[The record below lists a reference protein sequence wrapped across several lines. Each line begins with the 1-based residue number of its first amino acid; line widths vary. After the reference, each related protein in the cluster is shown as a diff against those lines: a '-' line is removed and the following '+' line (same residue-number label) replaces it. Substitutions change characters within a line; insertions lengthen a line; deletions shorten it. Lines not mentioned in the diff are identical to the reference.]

1 MAREDCE
8 IKQIAGELKR
18 EQASSLAHIDN
29 GRCAIGLS
37 HSSNSFYR
45 NDRAAYVA
53 GVSHHNEPWRLGS
66 KGFLDFLI
74 SGHKRFGIE
83 GQHFNLYASRFGQ
96 ME

>member
-29 GRCAIGLS
+29 GRCTIGFS
-37 HSSNSFYR
+37 HSRDSFHR

-53 GVSHHNEPWRLGS
+53 SVSHHNEPRRLGN
-66 KGFLDFLI
+66 KGVLDFLI
-74 SGHKRFGIE
+74 SGHKRLVIKW
-83 GQHFNLYASRFGQ
+83 QNLNPYTSRFG
-96 ME
+96 

>member
-8 IKQIAGELKR
+8 IKQIARELKR

-29 GRCAIGLS
+29 GRCAIGFS
-37 HSSNSFYR
+37 HSRDSFYR
-45 NDRAAYVA
+45 NDRATYIA
-53 GVSHHNEPWRLGS
+53 GVSHHNESRRLGS
-66 KGFLDFLI
+66 KGILDFLI

-83 GQHFNLYASRFGQ
+83 GQNFDLYTSRFSQ